1 MDTVFIPAQLKELT
15 SGVTSVEVEASNIRQ
30 VVERLEQLFP
40 GIQQRL
46 CDGDDLR
53 SGLQVSIDS
62 GMTSRGLIAKVQPGN
77 EIHFVPA
84 FGGG

>member
-1 MDTVFIPAQLKELT
+1 MVTVLIPAQLKELT
-15 SGVTSVEVEASNIRQ
+15 GGVTSVEVEASNIRQ

-62 GMTSRGLIAKVQPGN
+62 VMTSRGLIAKVQPGN

>member
-1 MDTVFIPAQLKELT
+1 MVTVFIPAQLKELT

-62 GMTSRGLIAKVQPGN
+62 VMTSRGLIAKVQPVN

>member
-1 MDTVFIPAQLKELT
+1 MVTVFIPAQLKELP
-15 SGVTSVEVEASNIRQ
+15 GGITSVEVEASNIRQ
-30 VVERLEQLFP
+30 LVERLEQLFP

-62 GMTSRGLIAKVQPGN
+62 VMTSRGLIAKVQPGN

>member
-1 MDTVFIPAQLKELT
+1 MVTVIIPAQLKELT
-15 SGVTSVEVEASNIRQ
+15 GGVTSVEVEASNIRQ

-62 GMTSRGLIAKVQPGN
+62 VMTSRGLIAKVQPGN

>member
-1 MDTVFIPAQLKELT
+1 MVTVFIPAQLKELT
-15 SGVTSVEVEASNIRQ
+15 GGIMSVEVEAKNIRQ
-30 VVERLEQLFP
+30 VVEQLELRFP
-40 GIQQRL
+40 GIRQRL

-62 GMTSRGLIAKVQPGN
+62 VMTSRGLIAKVQPGN
-77 EIHFVPA
+77 EVHFVPA

>member
-1 MDTVFIPAQLKELT
+1 MVTVFIPAQLKEMT
-15 SGVTSVEVEASNIRQ
+15 GGVTSVEVDASNIRQ
-30 VVERLEQLFP
+30 VVEQLEQQFP

-46 CDGDDLR
+46 CDGDNLR

-62 GMTSRGLIAKVQPGN
+62 VMTSRGLIAKVQPGN
-77 EIHFVPA
+77 EVHFVPA